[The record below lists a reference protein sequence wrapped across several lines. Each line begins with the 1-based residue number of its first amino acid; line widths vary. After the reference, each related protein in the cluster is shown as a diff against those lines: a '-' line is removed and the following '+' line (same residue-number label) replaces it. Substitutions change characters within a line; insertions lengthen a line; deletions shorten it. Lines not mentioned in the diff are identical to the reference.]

1 MKTLDI
7 ITAWLLVVGG
17 LNWGLLGLLDF
28 NLVSTLFGGDSS
40 AVVQII
46 YILVGIAALYQAFGL
61 KSIQTR
67 WNVNPT
73 TN

>member
-17 LNWGLLGLLDF
+17 LNWGLLGLFNF
-28 NLVSTLFGGDSS
+28 NLVATLFGGDNS
-40 AVVQII
+40 AAVKLI
-46 YILVGIAALYQAFGL
+46 YILAGIAALYQAFGL